1 LIQLQGK
8 DPNVLGFAATMEKIR
23 KTEVLDFRALTM
35 LRLE

>member
-1 LIQLQGK
+1 
-8 DPNVLGFAATMEKIR
+8 LGFAKTMEQIR